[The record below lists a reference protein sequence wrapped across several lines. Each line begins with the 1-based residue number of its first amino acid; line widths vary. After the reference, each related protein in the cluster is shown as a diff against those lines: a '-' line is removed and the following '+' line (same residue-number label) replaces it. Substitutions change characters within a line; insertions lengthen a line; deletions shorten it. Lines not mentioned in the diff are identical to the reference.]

1 MKQLKSWMLAAAI
14 VCGAVAFMTGCKEAK
29 ANETNDEEAVKTV
42 VIIRYFGAPSPV
54 TLDLRSS

>member
-29 ANETNDEEAVKTV
+29 ANETNDEEAV
-42 VIIRYFGAPSPV
+42 
-54 TLDLRSS
+54 